1 MTLTCSRCGTMAE
14 APDGGLAPGWSIA
27 VEDGRTVYE
36 CRQCVRDN
44 IRAIEAKL
52 PQEWWE

>member
-1 MTLTCSRCGTMAE
+1 VTLTCSRCGSTAE